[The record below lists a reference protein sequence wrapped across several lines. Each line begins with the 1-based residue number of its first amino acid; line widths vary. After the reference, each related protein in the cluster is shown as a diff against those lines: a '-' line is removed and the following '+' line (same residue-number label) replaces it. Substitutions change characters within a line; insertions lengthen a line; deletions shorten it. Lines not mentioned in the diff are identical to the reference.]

1 MISQGLQGLA
11 HGTGEVCV
19 VGSGPAGLTV
29 ALELAK
35 QGRRVVLLESGLER
49 ASQDVNELSAAS
61 LANPQVHDDVRITV
75 SRQLGGTSNLWG
87 ARCQPYDPI
96 DFEARPFA
104 AASGWP
110 LPITELAPW
119 YQRACEIVRCGA
131 AVFDDEPMEAG
142 DERVV
147 STRLERFSTEPRM
160 QLAYAK
166 QLRDESRIDVRLGVT
181 VVDIE
186 IDPSGAVRSLVACDQ
201 SGQRHTVP
209 VKKVVLAMGGLET
222 TRLLLA
228 VQRRNATLFGGLGG
242 PLGRYYM
249 AHLVGEVADITFV
262 AASTDRAFDFFI
274 DRHGSYA
281 RRRLIPSAHHQREM
295 QLPNVSF
302 WPVVPAVADAN
313 HRSAL
318 LSTVFLAMAFPPVGR
333 RLVAEAIRRYH
344 APPGTPIWPHVA
356 NIMTGLPSALA
367 GSLSFL
373 RRRYLKSPPVPG
385 FFIRNPSH
393 TYGLSYHSEHFPD
406 RASRVTL
413 QNECDALGLPRL
425 HVDLRFHDANAQAL
439 FRAHELLR
447 EWLASTGVGEL
458 RYRQPVAETPAAILR
473 AARHGT
479 HQIGLARMATHEGE
493 GVVDSNLKVFG
504 LANLYLAGSAV
515 FPTSGQANP
524 TLTIVAL
531 AARLASHLARR

>member
-1 MISQGLQGLA
+1 MISQGLQGLG

-19 VGSGPAGLTV
+19 VGTGPAGLTV
-29 ALELAK
+29 ALELAR
-35 QGRRVVLLESGLER
+35 QGKRVVLLESGSER

-61 LANPQVHDDVRITV
+61 LANPKVHDDVRITV

-87 ARCQPYDPI
+87 ARCQPYDPV
-96 DFEARPFA
+96 DFEARPWA
-104 AASGWP
+104 ATPGWP
-110 LPITELAPW
+110 LAFAELEPW
-119 YQRACEIVRCGA
+119 YQRACEILRCGA
-131 AVFDDEPMEAG
+131 AVFDDEPIVAA
-142 DERVV
+142 DDRVL

-160 QLAYAK
+160 QLAHAK
-166 QLRDESRIDVRLGVT
+166 QLRDEHRIDIRLGVT
-181 VVDIE
+181 VVDID
-186 IDPSGAVRSLVACDQ
+186 IDHAGCVRGLVACDQ
-201 SGQRHTVP
+201 GGQRHTLP
-209 VKKVVLAMGGLET
+209 VNAVVLAMGGLET

-228 VQRRNATLFGGLGG
+228 VQRRNAELFGGAGG

-249 AHLVGEVADITFV
+249 AHLVGEVADIRFSAGRTG
-262 AASTDRAFDFFI
+262 RAFDFFI

-281 RRRLIPSAHHQREM
+281 RRRLIPSADEQRER

-302 WPVVPAVADAN
+302 WPVVPAVADAK

-318 LSTVFLAMAFPPVGR
+318 LSTVFLAMAFPPLGR

-344 APPGTPIWPHVA
+344 APPGTPIWPHVS
-356 NIMTGLPSALA
+356 NIVRDLPSAVA

-373 RRRYLKSPPVPG
+373 RRRYLKQPPVPG

-406 RASRVTL
+406 PASRVTL

-425 HVDLRFHDANAQAL
+425 HVDLRFHDADAQAL
-439 FRAHELLR
+439 FRAHDLLR
-447 EWLASTGVGEL
+447 EWLATTGVGEL
-458 RYRQPVAETPAAILR
+458 RYRQPVSEVPAAILR

-479 HQIGLARMATHEGE
+479 HQIGLARMAAHADE